1 MIFVVEFVYSSF
13 TFIIQVDLAL
23 QCLEVVL
30 IFDYWVQWF
39 AYWKSLQAVYNCV
52 IVKKFATKSV
62 NFRTHSST
70 R

>member
-23 QCLEVVL
+23 QCLEVLL

-39 AYWKSLQAVYNCV
+39 AHWKSPQAVYN
-52 IVKKFATKSV
+52 
-62 NFRTHSST
+62 
-70 R
+70 